1 MIRYGNPPGDAS
13 RSQPPGI
20 YPNFMTPSY
29 IVSPAPELDYSD
41 FGFRKS
47 IVFLRSPPVGA
58 SFIALTLFFL
68 IVFITNTLFNSASL
82 LTLGIIVTLSALAF
96 MGLIILILF
105 LF

>member
-1 MIRYGNPPGDAS
+1 MIRYGNP
-13 RSQPPGI
+13 

-29 IVSPAPELDYSD
+29 TVSPTQELDCSD
-41 FGFRKS
+41 LGFRKN
-47 IVFLRSPPVGA
+47 IAFLRSPPVGA
-58 SFIALTLFFL
+58 SFIALILFFL
-68 IVFITNTLFNSASL
+68 IVFITNTLFSSANL